1 MVYKRKT
8 EQKAPPVKQSEHVEM
23 VREDGKTA
31 NVHKSMIDD
40 YRKGGYEVIQ

>member
-1 MVYKRKT
+1 MA
-8 EQKAPPVKQSEHVEM
+8 EQKKTTVKRQPKPSTHVQM

-40 YRKGGYEVIQ
+40 YRKGGYELVQ